1 MAVDSFDPATMRP
14 NLTPEVLTELVGL
27 ADRLA
32 EPCYGMDATA
42 IRRTAVFARHGSV
55 DWAATAVTLT
65 VQDLQA
71 LIKVFAKGEKE
82 IPGWEA
88 GAKSPVIPLVRELK
102 KRGAYSPELT
112 TWIKANSENR
122 FLPHGSL
129 MDRLK

>member
-1 MAVDSFDPATMRP
+1 MAVDSFDPASMQP
-14 NLTPEVLTELVGL
+14 SITPEVLSELL
-27 ADRLA
+27 ALATRLA
-32 EPCYGMDATA
+32 EPLYGMDAAA
-42 IRRTAVFARHGSV
+42 IRRTAVVARHGTV
-55 DWAATAVTLT
+55 DWAATAATLT

-112 TWIKANSENR
+112 IWIKANSENR